1 MAFPGF
7 GLNGKVMLVTGA
19 GKGIGRGIAI
29 AAAQMG
35 ADVLLNSR
43 TRSDL
48 EEVAEE
54 IRAEGGKAEPVVF
67 DASKMDE
74 IARGAQEAIDVW
86 GRIDILVNNA
96 GTNRPKPALDVTE
109 DDWDTVYNL
118 NLKGLFFLT
127 QALVKPMIERES
139 GKIINITST
148 MALVGGP
155 LRTIYSGSKGGVL
168 SLTKGLAVE
177 WAPHNVTVNTVAP
190 AFTRTPLANELLKRK
205 EFYDDVVRRIPM
217 GRVGEVEEI
226 VGAVL
231 YLASDAASW
240 VTGQTIAVDGGWVA
254 W

>member
-7 GLNGKVMLVTGA
+7 DLNDKVMLVTGA

-54 IRAEGGKAEPVVF
+54 IRAAGGKAEPVVF

-74 IARGAQEAIDVW
+74 IARGSQEAIDVW
-86 GRIDILVNNA
+86 GRVDVLVNNA
-96 GTNRPKPALDVTE
+96 GTNRPKPALEVTE
-109 DDWDTVYNL
+109 DDWDTVYDL

-127 QALVKPMIERES
+127 QRLVKPMIERES

-148 MALVGGP
+148 MALVGRGP
-155 LRTIYSGSKGGVL
+155 ADNLFRQQGWGCGID
-168 SLTKGLAVE
+168 
-177 WAPHNVTVNTVAP
+177 
-190 AFTRTPLANELLKRK
+190 KRP
-205 EFYDDVVRRIPM
+205 R
-217 GRVGEVEEI
+217 GRVGTSQRNGEYGCSGIHANTACE
-226 VGAVL
+226 
-231 YLASDAASW
+231 
-240 VTGQTIAVDGGWVA
+240 
-254 W
+254 

>member
-7 GLNGKVMLVTGA
+7 DLNDKVMLVTGA

-54 IRAEGGKAEPVVF
+54 IRAAGGKAEPVVF

-74 IARGAQEAIDVW
+74 IARGSQEAIDVW
-86 GRIDILVNNA
+86 GRIDVLVNNA
-96 GTNRPKPALDVTE
+96 GTNRPKPALEVTE
-109 DDWDTVYNL
+109 DDWDTVYDL

-127 QALVKPMIERES
+127 QMLVKPMIERES

-148 MALVGGP
+148 MALVGGA
-155 LRTIYSGSKGGVL
+155 LRTIYSGSKGGVVA
-168 SLTKGLAVE
+168 LTKGLAVE
-177 WAPHNVTVNTVAP
+177 WATSQRNGEYGCSGIHANTAC
-190 AFTRTPLANELLKRK
+190 E
-205 EFYDDVVRRIPM
+205 
-217 GRVGEVEEI
+217 
-226 VGAVL
+226 
-231 YLASDAASW
+231 
-240 VTGQTIAVDGGWVA
+240 
-254 W
+254 